1 LALALAP
8 PALADE
14 VVVADQAEVA
24 KARLAAFRDAVAAG
38 AGQSPGKGSAV
49 ELAIEAA
56 AENGTLPEGHAWTA
70 FTSAVAAL
78 SAPAPGV
85 SEVAEET
92 AIVCAAATA
101 VGENCAEAV
110 AVGISVSG
118 LVASGLPDASAQGW
132 AVPVVSA
139 TVGAAVAAGLML
151 GLAEERLRAAIGI
164 AATQATGLTSAAGTD
179 AEGVQVGKAA
189 FNAVE
194 AALLAQ
200 AGFTSCIQPLEGRR
214 GLYALLGA

>member
-1 LALALAP
+1 M
-8 PALADE
+8 
-14 VVVADQAEVA
+14 ADQAEAA
-24 KARLAAFRDAVAAG
+24 KASLGAFRDAVAAG
-38 AGQSPGKGSAV
+38 AGQGPGKGSAV

-56 AENGTLPEGHAWTA
+56 ADSGMLPEGHAWTA

-78 SAPAPGV
+78 PALSASAPGT
-85 SEVAEET
+85 SEVIEES
-92 AIVCAAATA
+92 AIVCAAAAA

-110 AVGISVSG
+110 AVGMAATG
-118 LVASGLPDASAQGW
+118 LVAGGLPDAPAQGW

-139 TVGAAVAAGLML
+139 TVGATVAAGLML

-179 AEGVQVGKAA
+179 AGAVQAGKAA

-200 AGFTSCIQPLEGRR
+200 AGFTSSAQPLEGRR
-214 GLYALLGA
+214 GLYALLGAYDATTLPASG